1 LAVQED
7 ADVRAAAA
15 FSAAPAPTPAAGPE
29 PIVSVAGVTKR
40 YGDKVVLDGIDL
52 IVAPGE
58 RLCLLGSNGS
68 GKSTLLE
75 VLAGVRQPTT
85 GTVAVFGCP
94 AADPRAKL
102 RRGVQLERPAYPGYS
117 KVADIVW
124 LFAGFHKSPRDGMA
138 MLKEFNVSG
147 DTYVRYLSRGQRQ
160 AFAIVLAML
169 GDPDL
174 LLLDEPSTGLDP
186 KMRLRLWRLIFE
198 HVAARPARAVI
209 FSTHDM
215 LEAERADRVAVVQ
228 AGRIVAEGSPE
239 ALRRQWVGAP
249 SRVVVSPANGK
260 TAALLAHVPAAYVR
274 SHATLGEALAIYT
287 DGPREVV
294 ASLPV
299 MECDQVRIEPVSLE
313 DVFFRIT
320 GGAREHAD

>member
-1 LAVQED
+1 M
-7 ADVRAAAA
+7 RAAATLA
-15 FSAAPAPTPAAGPE
+15 PGAAPVGEPE
-29 PIVSVAGVTKR
+29 PIVSVIGVTKR
-40 YGDKVVLDGIDL
+40 YGDRVVLDNVDL

-58 RLCLLGSNGS
+58 RLCLLGANGS

-75 VLAGVRQPTT
+75 VLAGVRQPTS
-85 GTVAVFGCP
+85 GTVAIFGCAP
-94 AADPRAKL
+94 TDPRAKP
-102 RRGVQLERPAYPGYS
+102 RRGVQLERPAFPSYS

-124 LFAGFHKSPRDGMA
+124 LFAGFHKAPRDGMA
-138 MLKEFNVSG
+138 MLKEFNVAG

-198 HVAARPARAVI
+198 HVGAKRDRAVI

-228 AGRIVAEGSPE
+228 AGRIVAEGSPD

-249 SRVVVSPANGK
+249 SRVLVSPANGK
-260 TAALLAHVPAAYVR
+260 TASLLAHIPPAYVR

-320 GGAREHAD
+320 GGARDAH